1 MGVLIWS
8 IREDQRGEVHLTSK
22 QFPCVTG
29 VRPIQ
34 FGDFQNNIGVLA
46 PRRIFLGKSV
56 FTKLCV

>member
-29 VRPIQ
+29 VD

-46 PRRIFLGKSV
+46 PRRIFLSKSV